1 MRITTGTNIH
11 HASAVVVEAHT
22 VVSKYGGVTK
32 WLTFSVQNA
41 EGREDA
47 DFNVFDLEL
56 TDLVIKQAA
65 LKTTYAVT
73 VEEDAA

>member
-1 MRITTGTNIH
+1 MRIQTGTNIH
-11 HASAVVVEAHT
+11 HASAVVVEAHE
-22 VVSKYGGVTK
+22 VGETK

-56 TDLVIKQAA
+56 TDLIIKQPVLKEVAA
-65 LKTTYAVT
+65 
-73 VEEDAA
+73 

>member
-1 MRITTGTNIH
+1 MRIQTGTNIH

-56 TDLVIKQAA
+56 TDLIIKQPVLKEAA
-65 LKTTYAVT
+65 A
-73 VEEDAA
+73 

>member
-1 MRITTGTNIH
+1 MRIQTGTNIH
-11 HASAVVVEAHT
+11 HASAIVVEAHE
-22 VVSKYGGVTK
+22 VGETK

-56 TDLVIKQAA
+56 TDLIIKQPVLKEAA
-65 LKTTYAVT
+65 A
-73 VEEDAA
+73 